1 MRSLATILLFLKNQ
15 FFSYSRLR
23 DYEGYLSVPF
33 FPAHLRNTQYAIRAF
48 NVELAS
54 IRESVS
60 KPEIGKMR
68 MQFWKDTIDKVYA
81 VSNTKDREKKKLMA
95 NYNRDILLNN
105 QLLWLYLKH

>member
-1 MRSLATILLFLKNQ
+1 MKRA
-15 FFSYSRLR
+15 R

-33 FPAHLRNTQYAIRAF
+33 FPAELRNSQYAVRAF

-68 MQFWKDTIDKVYA
+68 MQFWKDTIDKIYA
-81 VSNTKDREKKKLMA
+81 VNVFLSKAKKKNMYLLVL
-95 NYNRDILLNN
+95 YRVILLNSL
-105 QLLWLYLKH
+105 LLWLFQKL